1 MGLKDGDL
9 EGLDLRRDLELVL
22 AAAREVEDPGPLL
35 AALARTDPIALAEVV
50 CGPRSPGGPRL
61 VRAALAHVDVLEQRL
76 SALGAWGR
84 LVELG
89 GAEFLADAARA
100 HPTSRWIIK
109 LSRKIEGKL
118 AGATHLTVCAN
129 HPVYAS
135 LCAMHVEA
143 GAREGLVAAAGYT
156 SRREPV
162 LALLPVDRQAA
173 LRAAAAVLNADP
185 DADLIPWLAAAWSP
199 EPDDLFVRI
208 VPHLRHRRAAQALRA
223 VTAEQPATQR
233 LLRTVLPSLPS

>member
-9 EGLDLRRDLELVL
+9 DGIDLRRDLDLVL
-22 AAAREVEDPGPLL
+22 AAAREVEDPAPLL
-35 AALARTDPIALAEVV
+35 AALAKADPIALAEVV
-50 CGPRSPGGPRL
+50 CGPRSPGGAKL
-61 VRAALAHVDVLEQRL
+61 VRAALQHIAVLEQGL

-89 GAEFLADAARA
+89 GPEFLADAARA
-100 HPTSRWIIK
+100 HPTSRWILK
-109 LSRKIEGKL
+109 LSRKVEGKL
-118 AGATHLTVCAN
+118 AGATHLTVAAS

-143 GAREGLVAAAGYT
+143 GAREGLVVAAERT
-156 SRREPV
+156 SRPEPV

-173 LRAAAAVLNADP
+173 IRAAAAILNADP
-185 DADLIPWLAAAWSP
+185 DAHLIPWLAAAWSP

-223 VTAEQPATQR
+223 VTAEQTATQR
-233 LLRTVLPSLPS
+233 LLRTVLPSLPP

>member
-1 MGLKDGDL
+1 MGLKDGEL
-9 EGLDLRRDLELVL
+9 EGIDLRRDLDLVL
-22 AAAREVEDPGPLL
+22 AAAREADDPTALL
-35 AALARTDPIALAEVV
+35 AALAAADPIALAEVV
-50 CGPRSPGGPRL
+50 CGPRSPGGAVL
-61 VRAALAHVDVLEQRL
+61 VRAALAHIAVLEQAL

-89 GAEFLADAARA
+89 GAEFLGDAARA
-100 HPTSRWIIK
+100 HPTSRWILK
-109 LSRKIEGKL
+109 LSRKVEGKL
-118 AGATHLTVCAN
+118 AGATHLTVAAG

-143 GAREGLVAAAGYT
+143 GAREGLVVAAERTA
-156 SRREPV
+156 RPEPV

-173 LRAAAAVLNADP
+173 IRAAAAVLNADP
-185 DADLIPWLAAAWSP
+185 DAVLIPWLAAAWSP

-223 VTAEQPATQR
+223 ITAAQVATQR
-233 LLRTVLPSLPS
+233 LLRTVLPSLPP